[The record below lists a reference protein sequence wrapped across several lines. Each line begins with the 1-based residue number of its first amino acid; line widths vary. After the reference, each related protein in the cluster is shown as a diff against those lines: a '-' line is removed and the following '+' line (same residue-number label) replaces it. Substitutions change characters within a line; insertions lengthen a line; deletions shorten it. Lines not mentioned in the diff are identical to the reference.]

1 MHSRRARTG
10 PARHD
15 PARRAQKLPQRPVRS
30 GSRRV
35 PLRGCRL
42 PALQHLPHPARG
54 TAAARADK
62 GSDDD
67 PAEVSQTPR
76 PPAEKPLSTA
86 VSPPLC
92 TARGAPSPAPRPSL
106 LRWRRRQEA
115 PPPRARR
122 ILGVVVPGRSPHPPA
137 GRSGRGR
144 PTSRPRAETD
154 WGDPRGCGAVVGFVR
169 STQPALREVS
179 FEGRFRTS
187 RLSQTDVSKQQSET
201 QVSGCPPG
209 GLAFPQRRPRLKAG
223 PPFRPAPAAPPP
235 QPACFRAVRSLI
247 GRGVA
252 TRPRIGCAQ
261 RRAESLGRR
270 AQLDEDGCRRRSRGR
285 RGAVAVL
292 ASQPRRVP
300 APPRGAEEP
309 EPCRS

>member
-1 MHSRRARTG
+1 MHSRRAGTG

-30 GSRRV
+30 GSRPV
-35 PLRGCRL
+35 PLRGRRR
-42 PALQHLPHPARG
+42 PALQHLPRPARG

-67 PAEVSQTPR
+67 PAEASQTPR
-76 PPAEKPLSTA
+76 PPAGKPLSTA

-106 LRWRRRQEA
+106 LRRRRRRQEA

-122 ILGVVVPGRSPHPPA
+122 ILGVVVSGRSPCPPA

-144 PTSRPRAETD
+144 PTSWPRAETD
-154 WGDPRGCGAVVGFVR
+154 WGDPRGCGAVVAFVR
-169 STQPALREVS
+169 STQPGLREVS

-201 QVSGCPPG
+201 QVSGCPSG
-209 GLAFPQRRPRLKAG
+209 GW
-223 PPFRPAPAAPPP
+223 PFRRDGPA
-235 QPACFRAVRSLI
+235 
-247 GRGVA
+247 
-252 TRPRIGCAQ
+252 
-261 RRAESLGRR
+261 
-270 AQLDEDGCRRRSRGR
+270 
-285 RGAVAVL
+285 
-292 ASQPRRVP
+292 
-300 APPRGAEEP
+300 
-309 EPCRS
+309 